1 MSVALSLV
9 AAVVAGLLSAR
20 LARRYLARRRS
31 HALAWSGS
39 LALFAVASAAVALGL
54 AQGWSPAVF
63 LVYWVAGALVT
74 VPLLAAGQLMFMDPA
89 RTWLYWTLAALAGLM
104 AIVAV
109 ATSSVDSQALAQVGA
124 RIPTGEAV
132 FGDSL
137 AVALLPPFNY
147 TAAIVVGG
155 VIWSAIRTRR
165 WGLLFIALGVL
176 VAGASFAFVRAGLP
190 AGFSTTLASGAV
202 FMYVGFRA
210 AERPSPRSRPHAP
223 PTQEGATGEQA
234 GTGEQEGDTGE
245 AMRRPRITVYT
256 RQGCGLCREAE
267 RLVAEVAG
275 EEAHVE
281 HVDVDADPALFERYT
296 VRVPVVAVDGEELF
310 ELQVDRAALSEAVQ
324 AAAHG

>member
-20 LARRYLARRRS
+20 LGRRFLARRRS

-89 RTWLYWTLAALAGLM
+89 RAWLYWTLAALMGLS
-104 AIVAV
+104 ALVAV
-109 ATSSVDSQALAQVGA
+109 ATSSLDSGVLAEVGA

-132 FGDSL
+132 FGESL

-147 TAAIVVGG
+147 TAVIVVVG
-155 VIWSAIRTRR
+155 VVWSAVRTRR
-165 WGLLFIALGVL
+165 WSLLFIALGVL

-202 FMYVGFRA
+202 LMYVGFRA
-210 AERPSPRSRPHAP
+210 AERPPAP
-223 PTQEGATGEQA
+223 PGSHAHRGRED
-234 GTGEQEGDTGE
+234 DTGE
-245 AMRRPRITVYT
+245 ATRRPRITVYT
-256 RQGCGLCREAE
+256 REGCGLCREAE

-275 EEAHVE
+275 DEAHVE
-281 HVDVDADPALFERYT
+281 HVDVDADPALYERYT
-296 VRVPVVAVDGEELF
+296 VRVPVIAVDGEELF
-310 ELQVDRAALSEAVQ
+310 ELQVDPGALSQAVQ
-324 AAAHG
+324 AAARG

>member
-1 MSVALSLV
+1 MSVALSVV
-9 AAVVAGLLSAR
+9 AAVVAGLLSTR
-20 LARRYLARRRS
+20 LGRRYLARRRS

-39 LALFAVASAAVALGL
+39 LALFAVASAAVAVGV

-63 LVYWVAGALVT
+63 VVYWLAGALVT
-74 VPLLAAGQLMFMDPA
+74 VPLLAAGQLMFMDPD
-89 RTWLYWTLAALAGLM
+89 RTWLYWALAALAGLL
-104 AIVAV
+104 AVVAV
-109 ATSSVDSQALAQVGA
+109 ATSSMDTGALAEAGA
-124 RIPTGEAV
+124 HIPTGAAV

-137 AVALLPPFNY
+137 ALALLAPFNY
-147 TAAIVVGG
+147 TAAIVVVG
-155 VIWSAIRTRR
+155 VVWSAVRTRR

-202 FMYVGFRA
+202 LMYVGFRA
-210 AERPSPRSRPHAP
+210 AERPVPPAPQPHH
-223 PTQEGATGEQA
+223 GEEEA
-234 GTGEQEGDTGE
+234 ADEAGE
-245 AMRRPRITVYT
+245 ATRQPRITVYT

-275 EEAHVE
+275 DEAYVE

-310 ELQVDRAALSEAVQ
+310 ELQVDRAALSQAVH
-324 AAAHG
+324 AAARG

>member
-39 LALFAVASAAVALGL
+39 LALFAIASAAVALGL

-89 RTWLYWTLAALAGLM
+89 RTWLYWSLAALAGLV

-109 ATSSVDSQALAQVGA
+109 ATSSLDSQALAEAGA

-137 AVALLPPFNY
+137 AVALLAPFNY
-147 TAAIVVGG
+147 TAAIVVVG
-155 VIWSAIRTRR
+155 VVWSAIRTRR

-202 FMYVGFRA
+202 LMYVGFRA
-210 AERPSPRSRPHAP
+210 AERSSPPPRPHVP
-223 PTQEGATGEQA
+223 PAQEGDTGA
-234 GTGEQEGDTGE
+234 QEGDTGE

-275 EEAHVE
+275 DEAQVE
-281 HVDVDADPALFERYT
+281 YVDVDADPALFERYT

>member
-20 LARRYLARRRS
+20 LGRRYLARRRS

-89 RTWLYWTLAALAGLM
+89 RTWLYWTLAALAGLG
-104 AIVAV
+104 ALVAV
-109 ATSSVDSQALAQVGA
+109 ATSSLDSQALAEVGA

-147 TAAIVVGG
+147 TAAIVVAG
-155 VIWSAIRTRR
+155 VAWSAIRTRR

-190 AGFSTTLASGAV
+190 AGFSTTLASGV
-202 FMYVGFRA
+202 ILMYVGFRA
-210 AERPSPRSRPHAP
+210 AERPSPPARPHAP
-223 PTQEGATGEQA
+223 PTQEGD
-234 GTGEQEGDTGE
+234 TGEQEGDTGE

-275 EEAHVE
+275 DEAHVE

-310 ELQVDRAALSEAVQ
+310 ELEVDQAALSEAVQ